1 MTPPLPIPAAVQMT
15 AERIASPPQT
25 VREALAEIEA
35 GAPASHVTA
44 RLEQAPEVAGRVL
57 RIANAGFPYQT
68 GSLNQAVVRV
78 GERTLSVLLL
88 AASVSRYHDG
98 PLSRYGMGRGTF
110 ARHCESV
117 ARVAAGLA
125 ERACPRRASTARLA
139 GVLHDIG
146 KLVLAHT
153 DRPGADAGPVRIHPG
168 DTASERAAFGAGHD
182 EVGAHVLRAWRAP
195 DDLIEA
201 VAEHHRPA
209 VPDAPVSRCLWLADR
224 LVHADGRP
232 AACELV
238 RPVCEQAGFD
248 PAWISRRLGLDLRPS
263 CPLSAP
269 ELTALRALWEWD
281 GRADEAARAVRLG
294 AGAYDR
300 VIARCCR
307 ALGAGAPAHAIGIAR
322 RAGWIA

>member
-1 MTPPLPIPAAVQMT
+1 MSPSLPIPAAVQMA
-15 AERIASPPQT
+15 AEHIASPPQT

-44 RLEQAPEVAGRVL
+44 RLERAPEVAGRVL
-57 RIANAGFPYQT
+57 RIANAGYPYPT

-78 GERTLSVLLL
+78 GERTLSALLL
-88 AASVSRYHDG
+88 AASLSRHYDG
-98 PLSRYGMGRGTF
+98 PLSRYGMGPGTF
-110 ARHCESV
+110 ARHCEAV

-125 ERACPRRASTARLA
+125 ERACPRKAATVRLA

-146 KLVLAHT
+146 KLVLAHAGG
-153 DRPGADAGPVRIHPG
+153 PGGGAGPVRIHPG
-168 DTASERAAFGAGHD
+168 DTASERAAFGVGHD
-182 EVGAHVLRAWRAP
+182 EAGTHVLRVWRAP
-195 DDLIEA
+195 EDLIEA
-201 VAEHHRPA
+201 VREHHRPA
-209 VPDAPVSRCLWLADR
+209 VPESAVSRCLWLADR

-238 RPVCEQAGFD
+238 RPVCEGAGFD
-248 PAWISRRLGLDLRPS
+248 PAWISRHLGLDLRPS
-263 CPLSAP
+263 CPLSLP

-294 AGAYDR
+294 TVAYDR

-307 ALGAGAPAHAIGIAR
+307 ALGAGAPGHAIGIAR
-322 RAGWIA
+322 RAGWIS